1 MSANDPKRTFR
12 VADVDGSERRPGRER
27 RRRAANYVARHVG
40 LRRTVNRESPAREL
54 TDTAVVEAIH
64 AALPD

>member
-1 MSANDPKRTFR
+1 MTQSGHFVSPMLIGRKGAP
-12 VADVDGSERRPGRER
+12 VASGGAGPPID
-27 RRRAANYVARHVG
+27 VARHVG
-40 LRRTVNRESPAREL
+40 LRRAVNRESPAREL